1 MEIDNTFNTFYNDL
15 EVDGLTEDD
24 SVSVTDE
31 TSNTFGPDLSYAI
44 DTSENLSETS
54 LGKFENKRSETHLS
68 LVSSNLQPKDRNTLY
83 SKKTFVSFNE
93 FLQRERSNDICQQ
106 CEMPDVQTEHQSM
119 LETMWYFGNLF
130 FTLSYIWNKKAI
142 TKIRTFCDFRD
153 VIGDNYIDKRAVTVG
168 SVAEGLYEPTSRLDI
183 IFILKWIKVVTDI
196 PEKMLSEVHSYIS
209 IDKDHDYPGYC
220 FLTVHSG
227 FEYELIS
234 NCVKRKG
241 QSFHL
246 SSRLFKLFLMGESAN
261 SSSNSNC
268 SLGWTYVL
276 GPCEMGNIGTF
287 ISSKN
292 RKFITKYL
300 KMNLLRLGV
309 LLIPEGHPRSP
320 GRDFQWRISF
330 DLQEKMLVR
339 SFSYVQFI
347 TYVLLKTYLTYK
359 LSMDTDSVSID
370 SLPRIIKN
378 VMFWQL
384 DESEWKTWTI
394 SNFFRNFVSCYDKLM
409 FFLSS
414 KNVPNFFIPD
424 QNLLTNIDDISGLNH
439 RLKKWKPSERD
450 MFEVVYKLYLQPLM
464 KGNNMIYHS
473 LGRANLDIISLLPL
487 MQVECTS
494 TMRNTFL
501 HCAVIQVIS
510 HPHDTFTQGFSSYLL
525 AQQCQIGAQLVH
537 CRKNINNKKMYAD
550 LRYRQ
555 FLLLVGIHT
564 DAMSGWILLGFHFL
578 QLGWFDSCINI
589 VAYVEVLKKEYWL
602 LNTGVLNY
610 TTMDIHEYRKLL
622 RLTRCSFIKMLK
634 RLCKQ
639 PVLVPEASSLIPS
652 ECVFQEDINFIHIPL
667 DVITY
672 YLKFLCM
679 AQNGN
684 INLCPEIL
692 IQAME
697 ASQSTTIT
705 EEMKRVSKQLFAT
718 MERILHE
725 NL

>member
-1 MEIDNTFNTFYNDL
+1 METDNTFFNSDL
-15 EVDGLTEDD
+15 EEDGLTEDQE
-24 SVSVTDE
+24 VILTDDV
-31 TSNTFGPDLSYAI
+31 SNTFGPDSVYTI
-44 DTSENLSETS
+44 DTSEKLTDNS
-54 LGKFENKRSETHLS
+54 FEKIENGRSETHLS

-83 SKKTFVSFNE
+83 NKKTYVSVHE
-93 FLQRERSNDICQQ
+93 FLQRERSNEICQHGV
-106 CEMPDVQTEHQSM
+106 MPDVQTEHTSM
-119 LETMWYFGNLF
+119 LETMWYFGKLYF
-130 FTLSYIWNKKAI
+130 ALSYIWNKKAI
-142 TKIRTFCDFRD
+142 TNIRTFCDFRD
-153 VIGDNYIDKRAVTVG
+153 IVGDNYIDKRAVTVG

-183 IFILKWIKVVTDI
+183 IFILKWIKVVTDN

-261 SSSNSNC
+261 SLSNSNC
-268 SLGWTYVL
+268 SLSWTYAL
-276 GPCEMGNIGTF
+276 GPCEIGNIWTF

-300 KMNLLRLGV
+300 RLNLMRLGV

-320 GRDFQWRISF
+320 GRDLQWRISF

-339 SFSYVQFI
+339 SFSYIQFI
-347 TYVLLKTYLTYK
+347 TFVLLKTYLTHK
-359 LSMDTDSVSID
+359 LSVNTGTVNIE
-370 SLPRIIKN
+370 SLSRIIKN

-384 DESEWKTWTI
+384 DESDWKTWTF

-409 FFLSS
+409 FFMSS

-424 QNLLTNIDDISGLNH
+424 QNLLTNTDEISGLNH
-439 RLKKWKPSERD
+439 KLEKWKPSERD
-450 MFEVVYKLYLQPLM
+450 MFEVVLKLYFQPIM
-464 KGNNMIYHS
+464 KGNTKIHHYF
-473 LGRANLDIISLLPL
+473 GRANLDIISLLPL
-487 MQVECTS
+487 LQVECTS
-494 TMRNTFL
+494 LMRNKFL
-501 HCAVIQVIS
+501 QCRVMQVIPQPNNS
-510 HPHDTFTQGFSSYLL
+510 FTHGLSSYLL

-537 CRKNINNKKMYAD
+537 CRQNINNKKMYAD

-555 FLLLVGIHT
+555 FLLLVGIHA

-622 RLTRCSFIKMLK
+622 RLTRCSFMKMLK

-652 ECVFQEDINFIHIPL
+652 ECVFQEDFNFIHIPL

-705 EEMKRVSKQLFAT
+705 DDMKRVSEQLFAT
-718 MERILHE
+718 MERILHD

>member
-1 MEIDNTFNTFYNDL
+1 MDIDDTFNTFYIDL
-15 EVDGLTEDD
+15 EVDGLTEEQ
-24 SVSVTDE
+24 SVFIADE
-31 TSNTFGPDLSYAI
+31 TSNTFGPDSVYII
-44 DTSENLSETS
+44 DTSEKLSGNSYEK
-54 LGKFENKRSETHLS
+54 LENGRSETHLS

-83 SKKTFVSFNE
+83 SKKPNVSFNE
-93 FLQRERSNDICQQ
+93 FLQREKINDICQHG
-106 CEMPDVQTEHQSM
+106 EMSDVGTEHKSM
-119 LETMWYFGNLF
+119 LETMWYFGELYF
-130 FTLSYIWNKKAI
+130 ALSYIWNKKAI

-168 SVAEGLYEPTSRLDI
+168 SVAEGLYEPTSSFDI

-209 IDKDHDYPGYC
+209 INKDHDYPGYC

-268 SLGWTYVL
+268 SLSLTYAL
-276 GPCEMGNIGTF
+276 GPCEMGNMWTF

-292 RKFITKYL
+292 RKFITEYL
-300 KMNLLRLGV
+300 KLKLMRLGV
-309 LLIPEGHPRSP
+309 LLIPEGHPRSSA
-320 GRDFQWRISF
+320 RDLQWRISF

-339 SFSYVQFI
+339 CFSYFQFI

-359 LSMDTDSVSID
+359 LSIDTGTVSIE
-370 SLPRIIKN
+370 SLSRIIKN

-384 DESEWKTWTI
+384 DEPDRKTWTI
-394 SNFFRNFVSCYDKLM
+394 SNFFRNFISCYDKLM
-409 FFLSS
+409 FFISS

-424 QNLLTNIDDISGLNH
+424 QNLLTNTDEISGLNH
-439 RLKKWKPSERD
+439 KLVKWKPSERD
-450 MFEVVYKLYLQPLM
+450 MFEVVLKLYFQPLM
-464 KGNNMIYHS
+464 KGNTKIHHS
-473 LGRANLDIISLLPL
+473 FGRANLDIISLLPL
-487 MQVECTS
+487 LQIECLS

-501 HCAVIQVIS
+501 QCIVMQVIS
-510 HPHDTFTQGFSSYLL
+510 PPHNRFTHGLSSYLL
-525 AQQCQIGAQLVH
+525 AQQCQIRAQFVR
-537 CRKNINNKKMYAD
+537 CRQNINNKQMYAD

-555 FLLLVGIHT
+555 FLILVGTHT

-578 QLGWFDSCINI
+578 QLGWFNSCLNI

-602 LNTGVLNY
+602 LNTGVSNY
-610 TTMDIHEYRKLL
+610 TAMDIHEYRKLL
-622 RLTRCSFIKMLK
+622 RLTRCSFMKMLK

-652 ECVFQEDINFIHIPL
+652 ECVFQEDINFIHIP
-667 DVITY
+667 
-672 YLKFLCM
+672 
-679 AQNGN
+679 
-684 INLCPEIL
+684 
-692 IQAME
+692 
-697 ASQSTTIT
+697 
-705 EEMKRVSKQLFAT
+705 
-718 MERILHE
+718 
-725 NL
+725 